1 MNKNIILLPLIVI
14 VSIVLASCS
23 HERCGIFNHESE
35 SLQITYNTTV
45 KQNPKIQMDNQ
56 KTTMLNGI
64 YFSPFDH
71 SDRADMRM
79 CSDRIISGNYCHSD
93 ISEHGFAVC
102 IITVLNI
109 NIGECQAESGKY
121 VPTEVRIDSIIEKNP
136 AFALKEGDSVTVA
149 EYSTWFKND
158 DGFIVRYRE
167 PIIPITEEGS
177 QYIVTISD
185 CEIDETNKLTY
196 FWKGLE
202 YRIQAL
208 TIPISQT
215 SKLTDDEIY
224 EIMKLPEDVVQCSRA
239 LIDHFIKNESGEPKE
254 DHVVLMPEEMRKAI
268 EENGI
273 QDTVWVA
280 NVNGRYLGVDIGQAD
295 AYMEWTVYG
304 YYFGFPALSTIRIFD
319 SDTNSLITLA
329 TGTDKESLISENEV
343 RILHDNL
350 PDSLHIIKDRP

>member
-1 MNKNIILLPLIVI
+1 
-14 VSIVLASCS
+14 
-23 HERCGIFNHESE
+23 
-35 SLQITYNTTV
+35 
-45 KQNPKIQMDNQ
+45 MDNQ

-167 PIIPITEEGS
+167 PIIPITEEDS
-177 QYIVTISD
+177 QYIIIIGD

-208 TIPISQT
+208 TIPINHNSN
-215 SKLTDDEIY
+215 LTDDEIY

-239 LIDHFIKNESGEPKE
+239 LIDHFIKKESGEPKE
-254 DHVVLMPEEMRKAI
+254 DHVVLMPEEFPEEMRKAI

-280 NVNGRYLGVDIGQAD
+280 NVNGRYLGVCIGQAEE
-295 AYMEWTVYG
+295 YMERILYD
-304 YYFGFPALSTIRIFD
+304 YYFGFPAMSNIYIFD
-319 SDTNSLITLA
+319 ANTNTLIGLWHAGRT
-329 TGTDKESLISENEV
+329 TDEVYSLISEDEV
-343 RILHDNL
+343 RILHDNF